1 MVHCVMNIYLS
12 HSSNKRLAGV
22 RRMLCLLTVAVS
34 LASCAGRAE
43 LLDQDM
49 TGLSQEQKRLATEM
63 LAFVET
69 MENKYWRQIEDLN
82 GDLT

>member
-1 MVHCVMNIYLS
+1 VHCLLS
-12 HSSNKRLAGV
+12 VAIS
-22 RRMLCLLTVAVS
+22 LT
-34 LASCAGRAE
+34 LFEGRAE

-49 TGLSQEQKRLATEM
+49 AGLGEEQMRLATEM